1 LKINKVT
8 IIAEA
13 GVNHNGDIRLAKR
26 LVDIA
31 KDSGADYIK
40 FQAFFSKELVTSK
53 SKLAKYQEKNLRKK
67 KIKQFDLLKKLE
79 LKKEDYISIINY
91 CNKKK
96 IKYLFSVFDMNSLNL
111 LLSLGIT
118 EIKIPSGE
126 VDNYPL
132 LKLIAEKIRRVF
144 VSTGM
149 CSLEDVEATIKILK
163 KYGLKKNNIVIMHC
177 NTDYPTKIKDVNL
190 LAMVAMGI
198 KFKIGIGYSDHT
210 EGFETAIA
218 AVALGAK
225 TIEKHITTNKRLK
238 GPDHAA
244 SMEPLV
250 FKNYVK
256 LIRNTSLLLGV
267 SKKTPTIPEKINMK
281 LVKKSIVAN
290 QDIKKGDIFSEK
302 NLSCKRPALGISPYH
317 WKSVLGKKAKKDYKV
332 DDFIIL

>member
-1 LKINKVT
+1 MKINKVT

-53 SKLAKYQEKNLRKK
+53 SKLAKYQEKNLKKK

-96 IKYLFSVFDMNSLNL
+96 IKYLFSVFDMNSLNI
-111 LLSLGIT
+111 LLSLGIK

-132 LKLIAEKIRRVF
+132 LKLIAEKIRRVY

-149 CSLEDVEATIKILK
+149 CSLEDVVATIKILK

-198 KFKIGIGYSDHT
+198 KFKIRIGYSDHT
-210 EGFETAIA
+210 DGFETAIA

-256 LIRNTSLLLGV
+256 LIRNTSLLLGD
-267 SKKTPTIPEKINMK
+267 SKKTPTISEKKNMK

-290 QDIKKGDIFSEK
+290 QKIKKGDIFSEK

>member
-31 KDSGADYIK
+31 KNSGADYIK

-67 KIKQFDLLKKLE
+67 IKQFDLLKKLE
-79 LKKEDYISIINY
+79 LKKNDYLTIINY

-96 IKYLFSVFDMNSLNL
+96 IKYLFSVFDIKSLNL
-111 LLSLGIT
+111 LLNLGIK

-132 LKLIAEKIRRVF
+132 LKLIAKKIQRVF

-149 CSLEDVEATIKILK
+149 CSLEDVVATIKILK

-190 LAMVAMGI
+190 LAMVAMGV
-198 KFKIGIGYSDHT
+198 KFKVQIGYSDHT
-210 EGFETAIA
+210 DGFETAIA

-267 SKKTPTIPEKINMK
+267 SKKTPTISEKINMK

>member
-1 LKINKVT
+1 M
-8 IIAEA
+8 
-13 GVNHNGDIRLAKR
+13 
-26 LVDIA
+26 
-31 KDSGADYIK
+31 
-40 FQAFFSKELVTSK
+40 
-53 SKLAKYQEKNLRKK
+53 
-67 KIKQFDLLKKLE
+67 E
-79 LKKEDYISIINY
+79 LKKDDYISIINY

-96 IKYLFSVFDMNSLNL
+96 IKYLFSVFDIKSLNL
-111 LLSLGIT
+111 LLNLGIK

-132 LKLIAEKIRRVF
+132 LKLIAKKIQRVF

-149 CSLEDVEATIKILK
+149 CSLEDVVATIKILK

-190 LAMVAMGI
+190 LAMVTMGV
-198 KFKIGIGYSDHT
+198 KFKVQIGYSDHT
-210 EGFETAIA
+210 DGFETAIA

-225 TIEKHITTNKRLK
+225 TIEKHITTNKKLK

-250 FKNYVK
+250 FKNYIK
-256 LIRNTSLLLGV
+256 LIRNTSLLLGA
-267 SKKTPTIPEKINMK
+267 SKKTPTISEKKNMK

-290 QDIKKGDIFSEK
+290 QDIKKGEIFSEK
-302 NLSCKRPALGISPYH
+302 NLSCKRPALGISPYR